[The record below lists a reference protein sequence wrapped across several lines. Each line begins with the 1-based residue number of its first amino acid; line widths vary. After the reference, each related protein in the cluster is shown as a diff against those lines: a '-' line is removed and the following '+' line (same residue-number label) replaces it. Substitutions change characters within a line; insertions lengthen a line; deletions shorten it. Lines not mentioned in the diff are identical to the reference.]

1 MGLLMLFGDI
11 SSDVGLLPDGTKA
24 VYWET
29 MRGCDETDSS
39 FCSSLWWSSS
49 PVNIKIFIRKRLH
62 H

>member
-39 FCSSLWWSSS
+39 FLFAIVMIIITSQ
-49 PVNIKIFIRKRLH
+49 H
-62 H
+62 

>member
-1 MGLLMLFGDI
+1 MEHQVLFRHSHIRSMGLLMLFGDI

-39 FCSSLWWSSS
+39 FCSPL
-49 PVNIKIFIRKRLH
+49 
-62 H
+62 